1 VAFNSLEF
9 LVFGLLAF
17 LIWPII
23 KKSNNSR
30 WIGLTILSLIFY
42 GWWDWRFLFLIIGS
56 GLVDF
61 ICGLCIYHFSR
72 YRRFF
77 FLISVFINI
86 GSLFIF
92 KYFLFFS
99 QIVADIN
106 DLIGFD
112 LLNIDHDFASNI
124 ILPVGISFYTFQS
137 LSYSIDIYRK
147 RLKPTKNIFH
157 FFSFLTC
164 FPQLVAGPIVRAKD
178 FLRQLE
184 RERKVTTIEKWN
196 AIKMFSFG
204 LFQKVVLADNLSFF
218 IDSAFESKSP
228 YDGAFFWFVV
238 SVSFSFQ
245 IYCDFS
251 GYSLMARAI
260 AKWLGFHFKMNFNH
274 PYLST
279 GFKAFWQRWHISL
292 STWFRDYVYI
302 PIGGSKKGKIFGFIA
317 LTTTMIASGLWHG
330 PNYTFVIWAIIH
342 IILLQFERLTKW
354 HRIIKSRVIVILITF
369 LCINI
374 TWIFFRANSIDQ
386 ALGIIEKL
394 FSFEAFDGQF
404 VMFYFDQL
412 AFLLLGITIEIFI
425 YLKMVKPKLFHIY
438 KRNNLDVY
446 LVTLCILSILFLR
459 GEGQQFIYF
468 QF

>member
-1 VAFNSLEF
+1 MAFNSLEF
-9 LVFGLLAF
+9 LIFALLAF

-23 KKSNNSR
+23 RKKNNSR
-30 WIGLTILSLIFY
+30 WIGLTTLSLVFY

-61 ICGLCIYHFSR
+61 ICGICIHHFSS

-77 FLISVFINI
+77 FLISIFINI

-99 QIVADIN
+99 QIIADIN
-106 DLIGFD
+106 DTLGFN

-137 LSYSIDIYRK
+137 LSYSIDIYRN
-147 RLKPTKNIFH
+147 RLEPTKNIFH

-178 FLRQLE
+178 FLKQLE
-184 RERKVTTIEKWN
+184 RERKITLIERWN
-196 AIKMFSFG
+196 AVKMFSFG

-218 IDSAFESKSP
+218 IDSAFESKTP
-228 YDGAFFWFVV
+228 YHGAFFWFVV
-238 SVSFSFQ
+238 SLAFSFQ

-274 PYLST
+274 PYLSM
-279 GFKAFWQRWHISL
+279 GFKSFWQRWHISL

-302 PIGGSKKGKIFGFIA
+302 PIGGSKRGKFFSFLA
-317 LTTTMIASGLWHG
+317 LTTTMIASGIWHG
-330 PNYTFVIWAIIH
+330 PNYTFITWAFIH
-342 IILLQFERLTKW
+342 ILLLQFERITKW
-354 HRIIKSRVIVILITF
+354 HRIIKPKIIVLIITF

-374 TWIFFRANSIDQ
+374 TWMFFRANSIAQ
-386 ALGIIEKL
+386 AFEIVEEI
-394 FSFEAFDGQF
+394 FSFASSDNQF
-404 VMFYFDQL
+404 LAFYFDQL
-412 AFLLLGITIEIFI
+412 TFLFLGIIIEVFI
-425 YLKMVKPKLFHIY
+425 YLKTIKPQLFMFY
-438 KRNNLDVY
+438 QRNNLDLY
-446 LVTLCILSILFLR
+446 LVTLSIICILFLR